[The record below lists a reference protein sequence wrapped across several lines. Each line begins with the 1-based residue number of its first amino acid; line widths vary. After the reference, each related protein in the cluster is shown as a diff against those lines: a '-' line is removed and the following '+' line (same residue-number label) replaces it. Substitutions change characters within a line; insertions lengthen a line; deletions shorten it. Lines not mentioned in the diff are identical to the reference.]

1 MNNATRS
8 SVSNVFDETL
18 RPREQKERLIGFLT
32 PIKDKIL
39 CAVES
44 LETFEEMGLL
54 LSAIYNLECD
64 YRLLHVSRNYL
75 IYRIELDRII
85 IVEMFDER
93 ENFMYKL
100 FGIRTLLQDD
110 ET

>member
-1 MNNATRS
+1 MKKVEYSQIVRYK
-8 SVSNVFDETL
+8 L
-18 RPREQKERLIGFLT
+18 RRLKIQLT
-32 PIKDKIL
+32 QNFGIKVAKQTIDKIL